1 MPIKAITNFSMK
13 MLNCEKKAILFNLN
27 MKNLKKEHYKIT
39 VLMNDKFQGFD
50 QRMNDFYFRKSSKE
64 NQRSL
69 D

>member
-1 MPIKAITNFSMK
+1 